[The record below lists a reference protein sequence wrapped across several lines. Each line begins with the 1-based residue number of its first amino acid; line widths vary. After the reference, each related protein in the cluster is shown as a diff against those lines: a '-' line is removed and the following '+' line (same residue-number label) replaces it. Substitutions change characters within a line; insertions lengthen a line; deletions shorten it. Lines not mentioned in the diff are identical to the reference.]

1 MKIDFDDVIIFF
13 PFILIVSI
21 IFGAF
26 SNMDNPDFKVNDSI
40 DAKDSLNYC
49 YQVTLTIDDMNFMSA
64 IIEGT
69 FDEIKTRIEDMI
81 LPSNVKYEIIKI
93 GC

>member
-1 MKIDFDDVIIFF
+1 MRIDPIIVILLF
-13 PFILIVSI
+13 PFVLIVL
-21 IFGAF
+21 GGF
-26 SNMDNPDFKVNDSI
+26 SNMDNPDFQVNDSI
-40 DAKDSLNYC
+40 DAKDSLNHC
-49 YQVTLTIDDMNFMSA
+49 YQVTLTIDDINFMSA

-93 GC
+93 DC